1 MAETSPL
8 FIAQRLNIVV
18 SFFCASIGRTC
29 AKIGRVQP
37 LQHCHVSQPFKNSH
51 CCPTTLFACA
61 RTIAKVRS
69 WSKTTPRAPRHDR
82 TRPVTYDRTH
92 HRICSPLC
100 ALYRLVNSVRRVSSR
115 LAEPVSGHT
124 QPSAFASGHL
134 TGHVRS
140 S

>member
-1 MAETSPL
+1 MAETHPL
-8 FIAQRLNIVV
+8 FIAQRLNIAV
-18 SFFCASIGRTC
+18 SFFYASIGRTC
-29 AKIGRVQP
+29 VETERVRP
-37 LQHCHVSQPFKNSH
+37 LQRHHVSQLFKNSH
-51 CCPTTLFACA
+51 CRPTALFARAC
-61 RTIAKVRS
+61 TIARVRS